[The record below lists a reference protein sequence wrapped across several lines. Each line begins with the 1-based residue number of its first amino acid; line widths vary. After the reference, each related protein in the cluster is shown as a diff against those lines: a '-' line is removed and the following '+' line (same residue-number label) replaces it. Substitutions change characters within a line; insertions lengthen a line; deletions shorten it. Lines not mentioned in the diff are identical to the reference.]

1 MGRRA
6 TKKVEVNNAVVLN
19 QRFIY
24 RGYLQIAC
32 CDLTRDAHPCLWL
45 ITWDPT
51 QRTATRPLAIQKD
64 GTWYCYGWD
73 LTKNVCEVFGQ
84 AGYIRTTYTY
94 SPYGAVTASGDVS
107 QPFRWSSEFD
117 DEELGLVYYNYR
129 HFNPTDGRWISRD
142 LLGESNSTYNLYN
155 YCMNA
160 PISFADYIGNDI
172 CHIVDPKGAFGFG
185 HSMFIIGNKKDKYKV
200 YSYGPQEGG
209 MSSSGSSDMSSRQ
222 FSGSPKDT
230 GNEFKTIESAINYLR
245 RTENGNN
252 NANTWTIQRWATTP
266 EEDRLAK
273 KVADAYIKEKY
284 STWSHNCYTL
294 IIVVFKQINI
304 DDSDGRKETG
314 KSHRPNNAFE
324 KTRKQITL
332 KIRPCLGLIIVGLKI
347 GLKR

>member
-1 MGRRA
+1 MTYNAENRPVSFTKTDGDTATVITCSYDYMGRRA

-107 QPFRWSSEFD
+107 QPFRRSSEFD

-142 LLGESNSTYNLYN
+142 PIDEQNGGNLYIALN
-155 YCMNA
+155 FTN
-160 PISFADYIGNDI
+160 PDNNR
-172 CHIVDPKGAFGFG
+172 
-185 HSMFIIGNKKDKYKV
+185 NKTAEQYLHEYLQKI
-200 YSYGPQEGG
+200 
-209 MSSSGSSDMSSRQ
+209 SSD
-222 FSGSPKDT
+222 
-230 GNEFKTIESAINYLR
+230 
-245 RTENGNN
+245 
-252 NANTWTIQRWATTP
+252 
-266 EEDRLAK
+266 
-273 KVADAYIKEKY
+273 
-284 STWSHNCYTL
+284 
-294 IIVVFKQINI
+294 
-304 DDSDGRKETG
+304 
-314 KSHRPNNAFE
+314 
-324 KTRKQITL
+324 
-332 KIRPCLGLIIVGLKI
+332 
-347 GLKR
+347 